1 MMWDEE
7 ITLLTPDGYDE
18 DSLGQQIPKT
28 KKNIVATIYPAFF
41 TYFINNPPPCSN
53 SGDRIFLKVMQK
65 IRQYTS
71 LRYLSQNSKMK
82 M

>member
-28 KKNIVATIYPAFF
+28 KKV
-41 TYFINNPPPCSN
+41 S
-53 SGDRIFLKVMQK
+53 FLVMKNQ
-65 IRQYTS
+65 
-71 LRYLSQNSKMK
+71 
-82 M
+82 

>member
-28 KKNIVATIYPAFF
+28 KESVVLGYEN
-41 TYFINNPPPCSN
+41 
-53 SGDRIFLKVMQK
+53 Q
-65 IRQYTS
+65 
-71 LRYLSQNSKMK
+71 
-82 M
+82 